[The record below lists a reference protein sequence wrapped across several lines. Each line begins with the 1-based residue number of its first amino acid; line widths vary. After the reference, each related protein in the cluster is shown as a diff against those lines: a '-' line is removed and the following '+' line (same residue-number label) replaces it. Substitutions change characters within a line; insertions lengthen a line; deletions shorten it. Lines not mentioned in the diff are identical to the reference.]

1 MKNSEKSAKT
11 AVKKVFVFALLIA
24 ALSGAVYFNWQ
35 YTSKSGSITV
45 SGAAKNT
52 QKYLGD
58 AKYVNATVQSTTAYD
73 YFEAARSKREQTYKN
88 SLSSLNSIINNV
100 KSTNEAK
107 TKAAEQVTHL
117 TETSKNEQSIESLIL
132 AKGFSDCVAVI
143 TDKSIS
149 VVVKCS
155 KNGLLASEISQIQDI
170 VVSNSEISLEN
181 IKIIEIK

>member
-58 AKYVNATVQSTTAYD
+58 AKYGVCRERQNLVYNGYGGNLYMDSPDALLTA
-73 YFEAARSKREQTYKN
+73 
-88 SLSSLNSIINNV
+88 
-100 KSTNEAK
+100 
-107 TKAAEQVTHL
+107 
-117 TETSKNEQSIESLIL
+117 
-132 AKGFSDCVAVI
+132 C
-143 TDKSIS
+143 
-149 VVVKCS
+149 
-155 KNGLLASEISQIQDI
+155 GL
-170 VVSNSEISLEN
+170 
-181 IKIIEIK
+181 

>member
-58 AKYVNATVQSTTAYD
+58 AKYVNATVQSTIA
-73 YFEAARSKREQTYKN
+73 
-88 SLSSLNSIINNV
+88 
-100 KSTNEAK
+100 
-107 TKAAEQVTHL
+107 
-117 TETSKNEQSIESLIL
+117 
-132 AKGFSDCVAVI
+132 
-143 TDKSIS
+143 
-149 VVVKCS
+149 
-155 KNGLLASEISQIQDI
+155 
-170 VVSNSEISLEN
+170 
-181 IKIIEIK
+181 